1 MTDGDDSRDDDNAAD
16 AEAPQWSR
24 ADLELLRQAGR
35 QRWAVPDQVK
45 AEALYQLARLVSSAT
60 TADRDRLGAA
70 RTLALLDRIDQAD
83 ERQALERTRI
93 EIRISATQG
102 VLERGIDPAIAAAA
116 LAAASA
122 ALVEREAAGG
132 EGG

>member
-1 MTDGDDSRDDDNAAD
+1 MTDGDNSRDDAAG
-16 AEAPQWSR
+16 AAAPQWSR
-24 ADLELLRQAGR
+24 ADLERLRQAGR
-35 QRWAVPDQVK
+35 QRWAVPDAVK
-45 AEALYQLARLVSSAT
+45 AEALSQLARLVSSAT
-60 TADRDRLGAA
+60 AADRDRLGAV

-93 EIRISATQG
+93 EVRIHATQG
-102 VLERGIDPAIAAAA
+102 ALERGIDPAIAAAA

-122 ALVEREAAGG
+122 ALVERQAAGG

>member
-1 MTDGDDSRDDDNAAD
+1 
-16 AEAPQWSR
+16 
-24 ADLELLRQAGR
+24 LRQAGR
-35 QRWAVPDQVK
+35 GRWAVPDAVK
-45 AEALYQLARLVSSAT
+45 AEALYQLAHLVSAPT

-93 EIRISATQG
+93 EVRISATRG
-102 VLERGIDPAIAAAA
+102 ALERGLDPAIAAAA

-122 ALVEREAAGG
+122 ALVEREGAGG
-132 EGG
+132 AGG